1 MIKVPAIVEKMRGEP
16 LGNPV
21 NNQFARCHNSRQYGG
36 MKYCCVPVWAA
47 LYNQKNKIQKEI

>member
-21 NNQFARCHNSRQYGG
+21 KAQAPGKDAYVMRFLFY
-36 MKYCCVPVWAA
+36 PVWRVTV
-47 LYNQKNKIQKEI
+47 